1 MTMTRRTFVGGV
13 LVLSATEFAGI
24 PAVLGQAKPK
34 LVVIGGGPAGAT
46 IAKYVARDSQGAIEV
61 TLVEPLKQYETCF
74 FSNLYLGGFRDLP
87 SIVHSYDKLA
97 ANYGVSLQPQR
108 AVGVDRDKREVK
120 LADGTVLS
128 YDRLVV
134 TPGVSL
140 KYASVP
146 GYSEAAAEKMPHAW
160 LPGAQTQQ
168 LKAMIDA
175 VPDGGLVVILP
186 PANPYR
192 CPPGPYE
199 RASMMAHVFASTGR
213 KACKIVIV
221 DAKEKF
227 SKQGVFQPAWEKH
240 YPRMI
245 EWLPPTIHGGVKSV
259 DPATNTVVTDFE
271 TYKAALVNVIPAQ
284 TAGQIAVDMGLAN
297 ETGFCPIDPA
307 NMKSKNDP
315 NIYVVGDACIPG
327 DMPKSA
333 FAANSQAKVAA
344 MSIRGELA
352 GARTF
357 PARYANTCW
366 SLIESDDCVKVGGQY
381 EPADGKIKEVSG
393 FVSQLTDTTEVRKQN
408 FGESVGW
415 YAGITADIFS

>member
-1 MTMTRRTFVGGV
+1 MEMRRRTFLWGAAAI
-13 LVLSATEFAGI
+13 SASGFFAA
-24 PAVLGQAKPK
+24 PTVLGQAKPR
-34 LVVIGGGPAGAT
+34 LVVIGGGAAGAT
-46 IAKYVARDSQGAIEV
+46 VAKYVARDSQGAIDV
-61 TLVEPLKQYETCF
+61 TLVEPNRQYETCF
-74 FSNLYLGGFRDLP
+74 FSNLYLGGYRDLA
-87 SIVHSYDKLA
+87 SIVHSYDKLVA
-97 ANYGVSLQPQR
+97 DHGVKIQQQR
-108 AVGVDRDKREVK
+108 ASGIDRDKREVK
-120 LADGTVLS
+120 LADGTALP

-140 KYASVP
+140 KYGSVP

-175 VPDGGLVVILP
+175 VPDGGLVVMLTP
-186 PANPYR
+186 PNPYR

-199 RASMMAHVFASTGR
+199 RASMMAHAFTASGR
-213 KACKIVIV
+213 KNCRIVIV

-227 SKQGVFQPAWEKH
+227 SKQGVFQPAWEHH
-240 YPRMI
+240 YPGMI
-245 EWLPPTIHGGVKSV
+245 EWLSPQIHGGVKSV

-271 TYKAALVNVIPAQ
+271 TYNAALVNVIPAQ
-284 TAGQIAVDMGLAN
+284 TAGQIAVDAGLAN

-307 NMKSKNDP
+307 NMKSKMDA
-315 NIYVVGDACIPG
+315 NIYVVGDSCIPG

-344 MSIRGELA
+344 MSIRGELT

-357 PARYANTCW
+357 PARYTNTCW

-381 EPADGKIKEVSG
+381 EPADGKIKEISG
-393 FVSQLTDTTEVRKQN
+393 FVSQPTDTAETRKAN
-408 FGESVGW
+408 YAESVGW
-415 YAGITADIFS
+415 YAGITADIFG